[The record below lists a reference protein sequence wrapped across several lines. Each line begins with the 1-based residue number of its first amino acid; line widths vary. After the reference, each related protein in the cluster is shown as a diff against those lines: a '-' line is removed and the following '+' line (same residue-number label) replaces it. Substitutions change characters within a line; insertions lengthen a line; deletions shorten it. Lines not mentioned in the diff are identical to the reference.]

1 MKRTALLGLCLLI
14 ISSLAIGQSP
24 FKNLQVLDFK
34 TEKELKPFMKSI
46 AKDLGVKC
54 AFCHD
59 LNDKSIDTKKKKIA
73 RGMIR
78 MTQYLNE
85 EVFSW
90 SDELKVSCW
99 TCHRGEKEP
108 PAKRP

>member
-1 MKRTALLGLCLLI
+1 MKTLEMMAFGLLLSSSLLLGQ
-14 ISSLAIGQSP
+14 SS

-54 AFCHD
+54 AYCHD
-59 LNDKSIDTKKKKIA
+59 LNDKSIDTKRKKIA
-73 RGMIR
+73 RGMIQ
-78 MTQYLNE
+78 MTQHLNE
-85 EVFSW
+85 DVFSW
-90 SDELKVSCW
+90 SDEPKISCW

-108 PAKRP
+108 PSRRP